1 MENKRKAFVLGMAKS
16 GYEAAKLLSGKG
28 YDVIVND
35 SNKEQ
40 NPEHITELQSMGVKL
55 ALGSHPEEIF
65 DNTLELLS
73 QNHGISNSH
82 M

>member
-16 GYEAAKLLSGKG
+16 GYEAAKLLAGKG

-55 ALGSHPEEIF
+55 AL
-65 DNTLELLS
+65 
-73 QNHGISNSH
+73 
-82 M
+82 